1 MRLQEV
7 YQKNIVPA
15 LLQELKETNRL
26 AVPRF
31 KKVVLHVGLGPALKD
46 AKFLETVESTLKR
59 ISGLAPVKTRAKK
72 SISNFKIRQGM
83 VIGTMV
89 TLRGARMYDFL
100 DRLVHVALPR
110 VRDFRG
116 LPPKIVDA
124 QGNLTVGFREHM
136 VFPEIRSDEVER
148 LHGLEVIVQTNAGT
162 RERGLALFRAI
173 GFPFNDGAER
183 EIAAAGKRKRKK
195 S

>member
-15 LLQELKETNRL
+15 LMQELKETNRL

-72 SISNFKIRQGM
+72 SISNFKIREGM

-116 LPPKIVDA
+116 LSPKIVDA
-124 QGNLTVGFREHM
+124 QGNLTIGFREHL

-148 LHGLEVIVQTNAGT
+148 LHGLEVIVQTSAGT
-162 RERGLALFRAI
+162 HDRGMALFRAV
-173 GFPFNDGAER
+173 GFPFGEENER
-183 EIAAAGKRKRKK
+183 ENPNTKRKRKK
-195 S
+195 

>member
-1 MRLQEV
+1 MRLPEH
-7 YQKNIVPA
+7 YQKQMVPA
-15 LLQELKETNRL
+15 LMAELKATNRL

-31 KKVVLHVGLGPALKD
+31 SKVVLHVGLGPALKD

-59 ISGLAPVKTRAKK
+59 ISGLAPVKTKAKK
-72 SISNFKIRQGM
+72 SISNFKIRAGM

-116 LPPKIVDA
+116 ISDKVVDA
-124 QGNLTVGFREHM
+124 QGNLTIGFREHM

-148 LHGLEVIVQTNAGT
+148 LHGLEVTIQTTAGT
-162 RERGLALFRAI
+162 RERGLALFRAL
-173 GFPFNDGAER
+173 GFPFGTGADR
-183 EIAAAGKRKRKK
+183 DLTATSKRKRKK
-195 S
+195 